1 MFRVPISII
10 LVTYCS
16 ACTIGDC
23 LTSVSRE
30 LAPDDKVFV
39 VDNASADDTVEIIE
53 SLGNSSPNPTLL
65 RPSDNLGYSRACNIG
80 IRESKSEVVIL
91 LNPDTL
97 VSPGAFQTMVQA
109 LQAPEVGS
117 VGPLGDNA
125 PGDQFVLKH
134 YPEMD
139 MQTTREVPPTDEVI
153 ETKLLSGFCMAFRR
167 ETLDKVGL
175 LDEDLFL
182 GADDLE
188 MSWRL
193 RTMGYKLVVAKG
205 AYVRHISQA
214 SFASLPPGKK
224 EEYVHASDAAFVRK
238 LQRYYGSTIL
248 PTSEQLF
255 GCDIFDEALARNGA
269 ALPR

>member
-1 MFRVPISII
+1 MPVSVV

-16 ACTIGDC
+16 TRTLSACITSLFES
-23 LTSVSRE
+23 LTECSE
-30 LAPDDKVFV
+30 MIF
-39 VDNASADDTVEIIE
+39 VDNASSDDTVQIVE
-53 SLGNSSPNPTLL
+53 SFETKGGQIRLF
-65 RPSDNLGYSRACNIG
+65 RQAMNLGYSRASNIG
-80 IRESKSEVVIL
+80 IRASSHDIIVL

-97 VSPGAFQTMVQA
+97 VSPRAFKSMFKALEDFRVGA
-109 LQAPEVGS
+109 
-117 VGPLGDNA
+117 VGPLGDNV

-134 YPEMD
+134 YRNLDLHMA
-139 MQTTREVPPTDEVI
+139 RGVPPTEEVV
-153 ETKLLSGFCMAFRR
+153 ETKLLSGFCMAIRR

-205 AYVRHISQA
+205 AYVRHISQV

-269 ALPR
+269 ALPN